1 MPTLE
6 QRQLKLDNQSLDI
19 DRDRIE
25 ESMVLQDLIGG
36 QDLVENI
43 SYRHREYADG

>member
-1 MPTLE
+1 MPTSE
-6 QRQLKLDNQSLDI
+6 QRQLKLDNQSLNI
-19 DRDRIE
+19 DGDQVE

-36 QDLVENI
+36 QDLIEQI